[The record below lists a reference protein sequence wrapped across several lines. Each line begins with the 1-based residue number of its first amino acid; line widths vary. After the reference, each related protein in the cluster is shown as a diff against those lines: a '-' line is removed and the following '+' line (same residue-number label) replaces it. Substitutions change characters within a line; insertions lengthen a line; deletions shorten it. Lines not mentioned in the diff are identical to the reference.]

1 MKTLIYIIGVMLLLT
16 ACGQQQRAKSVVK
29 DFMET
34 YQQGDVDYLE
44 FSDVDSTKVL
54 SDSLINALQQQAGK
68 KVSFQKRNS
77 TTLLLIRAK
86 YLLDSL
92 NHGCGSLQAE
102 LNNTEHGLCSVL
114 FFLFFLLSLQC
125 FDISCRIYRQK
136 DIKR

>member
-1 MKTLIYIIGVMLLLT
+1 MKNAHHTSTFRLKNLIYIIGVMLLLT

-86 YLLDSL
+86 YLLDDD
-92 NHGCGSLQAE
+92 
-102 LNNTEHGLCSVL
+102 TCSTTFYLDPSTMGVVACK
-114 FFLFFLLSLQC
+114 QN
-125 FDISCRIYRQK
+125 
-136 DIKR
+136 

>member
-1 MKTLIYIIGVMLLLT
+1 MKNACHTSTFRLKNLIYIIGVLLLLT

-29 DFMET
+29 EFMET

-68 KVSFQKRNS
+68 KVTFQKRNS

-86 YLLDSL
+86 YLLDDD
-92 NHGCGSLQAE
+92 
-102 LNNTEHGLCSVL
+102 TCSTTFYLDPSTMGVVACK
-114 FFLFFLLSLQC
+114 QN
-125 FDISCRIYRQK
+125 
-136 DIKR
+136 

>member
-1 MKTLIYIIGVMLLLT
+1 MKNACHTSTFRLKNLIYIIGVLLLLT

-44 FSDVDSTKVL
+44 FSDVDSTKML

-86 YLLDSL
+86 YLLDDD
-92 NHGCGSLQAE
+92 
-102 LNNTEHGLCSVL
+102 TCSTTFYLDPSTMGVVACK
-114 FFLFFLLSLQC
+114 QN
-125 FDISCRIYRQK
+125 
-136 DIKR
+136 

>member
-1 MKTLIYIIGVMLLLT
+1 MKNARHTSTFRLKNLIYIIGVLLLLT

-68 KVSFQKRNS
+68 KVTFQKRNS

-86 YLLDSL
+86 YLLDDD
-92 NHGCGSLQAE
+92 
-102 LNNTEHGLCSVL
+102 TCSTTFYLDPSTMGVVACK
-114 FFLFFLLSLQC
+114 QN
-125 FDISCRIYRQK
+125 
-136 DIKR
+136 

>member
-1 MKTLIYIIGVMLLLT
+1 MKNACHTSTFRLKNLIYIIGVMLLLT

-29 DFMET
+29 EFMET

-68 KVSFQKRNS
+68 KVTFQKRNS

-86 YLLDSL
+86 YLLDDD
-92 NHGCGSLQAE
+92 
-102 LNNTEHGLCSVL
+102 TCSTTFYLDPSTMGVVACK
-114 FFLFFLLSLQC
+114 QN
-125 FDISCRIYRQK
+125 
-136 DIKR
+136 

>member
-1 MKTLIYIIGVMLLLT
+1 MKNARHTSTFRLKSLIYIIGVMLLLA

-34 YQQGDVDYLE
+34 YQQGDIDYLE
-44 FSDVDSTKVL
+44 FSDVDSTKML

-86 YLLDSL
+86 YLLDDD
-92 NHGCGSLQAE
+92 
-102 LNNTEHGLCSVL
+102 TCSTTFYLDPSTMGVVACK
-114 FFLFFLLSLQC
+114 QN
-125 FDISCRIYRQK
+125 
-136 DIKR
+136 

>member
-1 MKTLIYIIGVMLLLT
+1 MKNACHTSTFRLKNLIYIIGVLLLLT

-34 YQQGDVDYLE
+34 YQKGDVSYLD

-68 KVSFQKRNS
+68 DVTFQKRTS

-86 YLLDSL
+86 YLLDDD
-92 NHGCGSLQAE
+92 
-102 LNNTEHGLCSVL
+102 TCSTTFYLDPSTMGVVACK
-114 FFLFFLLSLQC
+114 QN
-125 FDISCRIYRQK
+125 
-136 DIKR
+136 

>member
-1 MKTLIYIIGVMLLLT
+1 MKNARHTSIFRLKNLIYIIGVMLLLT

-44 FSDVDSTKVL
+44 FSDVDSTKML

-86 YLLDSL
+86 YLLDDD
-92 NHGCGSLQAE
+92 
-102 LNNTEHGLCSVL
+102 TCSTTFYLDPSTMGVVACK
-114 FFLFFLLSLQC
+114 QN
-125 FDISCRIYRQK
+125 
-136 DIKR
+136 

>member
-1 MKTLIYIIGVMLLLT
+1 MKNARHTSTCRLKSLIYIIGVLLLLT

-44 FSDVDSTKVL
+44 FSDVDSTKML

-68 KVSFQKRNS
+68 KVTFQKRNS

-86 YLLDSL
+86 YPLDDD
-92 NHGCGSLQAE
+92 
-102 LNNTEHGLCSVL
+102 TCSTTFYLDPSTMGVVACK
-114 FFLFFLLSLQC
+114 QN
-125 FDISCRIYRQK
+125 
-136 DIKR
+136 

>member
-1 MKTLIYIIGVMLLLT
+1 MKNACHTSTFRLKNLIYIIGVMLLLT

-29 DFMET
+29 EFMET

-68 KVSFQKRNS
+68 KVTFQKRTS

-86 YLLDSL
+86 YLLDDD
-92 NHGCGSLQAE
+92 
-102 LNNTEHGLCSVL
+102 TCSTTFYLDPSTMGVVACK
-114 FFLFFLLSLQC
+114 QN
-125 FDISCRIYRQK
+125 
-136 DIKR
+136 

>member
-1 MKTLIYIIGVMLLLT
+1 MKNARHTSTFRLKSLIYIIGVMLLLT

-34 YQQGDVDYLE
+34 YQKGDVDYLE
-44 FSDVDSTKVL
+44 FSDVDSTRVL

-86 YLLDSL
+86 YLLDDD
-92 NHGCGSLQAE
+92 
-102 LNNTEHGLCSVL
+102 TCSTTFYLDPSTMGVVACK
-114 FFLFFLLSLQC
+114 QN
-125 FDISCRIYRQK
+125 
-136 DIKR
+136 

>member
-1 MKTLIYIIGVMLLLT
+1 MKNACHTSTFRLKNLIYIIGVMLLLT

-44 FSDVDSTKVL
+44 FSDVDSTKML

-86 YLLDSL
+86 YLLDDD
-92 NHGCGSLQAE
+92 
-102 LNNTEHGLCSVL
+102 TCSTTFYLDPSTMGVVACK
-114 FFLFFLLSLQC
+114 QN
-125 FDISCRIYRQK
+125 
-136 DIKR
+136 

>member
-1 MKTLIYIIGVMLLLT
+1 MKNARHTSTFRLKTLIYIIGVMLLLT

-44 FSDVDSTKVL
+44 FSDVDSTKML

-86 YLLDSL
+86 YLLDDD
-92 NHGCGSLQAE
+92 
-102 LNNTEHGLCSVL
+102 TCSTTFYLDPSTMGVVACK
-114 FFLFFLLSLQC
+114 QN
-125 FDISCRIYRQK
+125 
-136 DIKR
+136 

>member
-1 MKTLIYIIGVMLLLT
+1 MKNACHTSTFRLKNLIYIIGIILLLT

-54 SDSLINALQQQAGK
+54 SDSLIQALQQQAGK

-86 YLLDSL
+86 YLLDDD
-92 NHGCGSLQAE
+92 
-102 LNNTEHGLCSVL
+102 TCSTTFYLDPSTMGVVACK
-114 FFLFFLLSLQC
+114 QN
-125 FDISCRIYRQK
+125 
-136 DIKR
+136 

>member
-1 MKTLIYIIGVMLLLT
+1 MKNARHTSTFRLKSLIYVIGVMLLLT

-44 FSDVDSTKVL
+44 FSDVDSTKML

-86 YLLDSL
+86 YLLDDD
-92 NHGCGSLQAE
+92 
-102 LNNTEHGLCSVL
+102 TCSTTFYLDPSTMGVVACK
-114 FFLFFLLSLQC
+114 QN
-125 FDISCRIYRQK
+125 
-136 DIKR
+136 

>member
-1 MKTLIYIIGVMLLLT
+1 MKNARHTSTFRLKNLIYIIGVMLLLT

-44 FSDVDSTKVL
+44 FSDVDSTRVL

-68 KVSFQKRNS
+68 KVTFQKRTS

-86 YLLDSL
+86 YLLDDD
-92 NHGCGSLQAE
+92 
-102 LNNTEHGLCSVL
+102 TCSTTFYIDPSTMGVVACK
-114 FFLFFLLSLQC
+114 QN
-125 FDISCRIYRQK
+125 
-136 DIKR
+136 

>member
-1 MKTLIYIIGVMLLLT
+1 MKNARHTSTFRLKGLIYIIGVTLLLT

-44 FSDVDSTKVL
+44 FSDVDSTKML

-68 KVSFQKRNS
+68 KVSFQKRTS

-86 YLLDSL
+86 YLLDDD
-92 NHGCGSLQAE
+92 
-102 LNNTEHGLCSVL
+102 TCSTTFYLDPSTMGVVACK
-114 FFLFFLLSLQC
+114 QN
-125 FDISCRIYRQK
+125 
-136 DIKR
+136 

>member
-1 MKTLIYIIGVMLLLT
+1 MKNARHTSTFRLKSLIYIIGVMLLLT

-44 FSDVDSTKVL
+44 FSDVDSTRVL

-86 YLLDSL
+86 YLLDDD
-92 NHGCGSLQAE
+92 
-102 LNNTEHGLCSVL
+102 TCSTTFYLDPSTMGVVACK
-114 FFLFFLLSLQC
+114 QN
-125 FDISCRIYRQK
+125 
-136 DIKR
+136 